1 MSVLVVLKTCQMLV
15 LICSSILLASFVKG
29 VDVMLCA
36 IVILSLSLSLFLVG
50 GCHTGKVMAFII
62 LITREQSSMV
72 NGTVPWDLV
81 TKFD

>member
-36 IVILSLSLSLFLVG
+36 IVILSLSLSLSLFLVG

-72 NGTVPWDLV
+72 NGTVP
-81 TKFD
+81 

>member
-29 VDVMLCA
+29 VDVILCA
-36 IVILSLSLSLFLVG
+36 IVILSLSLFLVG

-72 NGTVPWDLV
+72 NGTVP
-81 TKFD
+81 

>member
-1 MSVLVVLKTCQMLV
+1 MSVLMVLKTCQMLV

-36 IVILSLSLSLFLVG
+36 IVILSLSLFLVG

-72 NGTVPWDLV
+72 NGTVP
-81 TKFD
+81 

>member
-1 MSVLVVLKTCQMLV
+1 MVLKTCQMLV

-36 IVILSLSLSLFLVG
+36 IVILSLSLFLVG

-72 NGTVPWDLV
+72 NGTVP
-81 TKFD
+81 

>member
-1 MSVLVVLKTCQMLV
+1 MSVLVVLKTCRMLV

-36 IVILSLSLSLFLVG
+36 IVILSLSLFLVG
-50 GCHTGKVMAFII
+50 GCHTGEVMAFII

>member
-1 MSVLVVLKTCQMLV
+1 MSVLVVLKTCRMLV

-29 VDVMLCA
+29 VNVMLCA
-36 IVILSLSLSLFLVG
+36 IVILCLSLSLSLFLVG

-72 NGTVPWDLV
+72 NGTVP
-81 TKFD
+81 

>member
-36 IVILSLSLSLFLVG
+36 IVILSLSLFLVG
-50 GCHTGKVMAFII
+50 GCYTGEVMAFII

>member
-1 MSVLVVLKTCQMLV
+1 MSVLMVLKTCQMLV

-36 IVILSLSLSLFLVG
+36 IVILSLSLFLVG

>member
-36 IVILSLSLSLFLVG
+36 IVILSLSLFLVG

-72 NGTVPWDLV
+72 NGTVP
-81 TKFD
+81 

>member
-15 LICSSILLASFVKG
+15 LICSSILLVSFVKG

-36 IVILSLSLSLFLVG
+36 IVILSLSLFLVG
-50 GCHTGKVMAFII
+50 GCHTGEVMAFII

>member
-1 MSVLVVLKTCQMLV
+1 MLV
-15 LICSSILLASFVKG
+15 LICSSILLVSFVKG

-36 IVILSLSLSLFLVG
+36 IVILSLSLFLVG
-50 GCHTGKVMAFII
+50 GCHTGEVMAFII

>member
-36 IVILSLSLSLFLVG
+36 IVILSLSLFLVG

>member
-1 MSVLVVLKTCQMLV
+1 MSVLVVLKTCRMLV
-15 LICSSILLASFVKG
+15 LICSSILLVSFVKG

-36 IVILSLSLSLFLVG
+36 IVILSLSLFLVG
-50 GCHTGKVMAFII
+50 GCHTGEVMAFII

>member
-1 MSVLVVLKTCQMLV
+1 MLKTCQMLV
-15 LICSSILLASFVKG
+15 LICSSILLASFFKG

-36 IVILSLSLSLFLVG
+36 IAILSLSLFLVG
-50 GCHTGKVMAFII
+50 GCHTGEVMAFII

>member
-36 IVILSLSLSLFLVG
+36 IVILSLSLSLSLYFWLVD
-50 GCHTGKVMAFII
+50 VI
-62 LITREQSSMV
+62 LARLWLS
-72 NGTVPWDLV
+72 L
-81 TKFD
+81 F